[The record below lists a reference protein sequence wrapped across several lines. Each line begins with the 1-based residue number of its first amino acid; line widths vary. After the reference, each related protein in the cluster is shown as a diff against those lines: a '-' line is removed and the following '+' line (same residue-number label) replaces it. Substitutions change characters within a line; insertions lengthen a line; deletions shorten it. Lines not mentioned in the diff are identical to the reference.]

1 MNIVARTLEFITE
14 NLYYFINLFS
24 KSYAIVSNAI
34 FGQLVGIF
42 EVRAMFA
49 IQISRGQKP
58 YGASSIQLYDKN
70 TKQSHQQD
78 YLSKP
83 F

>member
-1 MNIVARTLEFITE
+1 MDVMNIVARTLEFITE

-24 KSYAIVSNAI
+24 KNCAIASNAI
-34 FGQLVGIF
+34 FVF

-58 YGASSIQLYDKN
+58 YGAS
-70 TKQSHQQD
+70 
-78 YLSKP
+78 
-83 F
+83 